1 MIRDGGPATSP
12 PAVALRIGPGVPK
25 LPGMELSSARPVG
38 GAGEASAS
46 AVVGAL
52 EHRLASAT
60 SAAEA
65 CCAVVEVLSEAGAGL
80 PSVYLERGGLLRC
93 MATRGY
99 WQVLDG
105 MPPQSGI
112 IARTYRTGEPVLLHD
127 ARASPEFLEAVPDVT
142 AEACVPVLLGG
153 VPCGALNLESSRPL
167 RGNVLGLLVELAAL
181 LSERLVRLGG
191 APRET
196 RWQRLARY
204 AAALT
209 ELRDSPAIERA
220 SLVAVTD
227 LSGMSS
233 GLIATTG
240 PDGVLSPR
248 AAHGP
253 LAASLLSIDAQ
264 SLATI
269 AAWVAAARSC
279 YTLGRPAGRGFT
291 GHDSLRMAGANTLV
305 VLGLDAR
312 GRQQGFLL
320 AADAAEALPVT
331 DVVELLELLASQTA
345 SCLQAAA
352 ALDELRD
359 RAARDPL
366 TGLGHHAA
374 FGEAL
379 SRTRR
384 HPSGSDVAVL
394 LLDVDGFKAV
404 NDREGHLTGDRVLRE
419 LAANL
424 AGALREGDRLY
435 RIGGDEFAT
444 VLAVGGAEQALDLGE
459 RLRQAAAATGR
470 TVSIGVAVGR
480 TDEPDGALL
489 ARADAALYEVKRAG
503 RDGVRL
509 AT

>member
-1 MIRDGGPATSP
+1 M
-12 PAVALRIGPGVPK
+12 PK
-25 LPGMELSSARPVG
+25 FPGMKPSSTTPVG
-38 GAGEASAS
+38 GAGEPSALDLAR
-46 AVVGAL
+46 AV
-52 EHRLASAT
+52 EPRLARAAT
-60 SAAEA
+60 AAEA
-65 CCAVVEVLSEAGAGL
+65 CSAIVEVLVEAGAGL

-93 MATRGY
+93 MGTRGY
-99 WQVLDG
+99 WQILDG
-105 MPPQSGI
+105 MPPQSGV
-112 IARTYRTGEPVLLHD
+112 IARTYRTGQPVLLQD
-127 ARASPEFLEAVPDVT
+127 VGLAPEFLEAVPDVT
-142 AEACVPVLLGG
+142 SEACVPVLLGG
-153 VPCGALNLESSRPL
+153 VPCGALNLESLRPL
-167 RGNVLGLLVELAAL
+167 RDDVLNVLVELAAL
-181 LSERLVRLGG
+181 LSERLGRLGG
-191 APRET
+191 VPRET

-209 ELRDSPAIERA
+209 ELRDSPSIERA

-240 PDGVLSPR
+240 TDGVLAPR

-253 LAASLLSIDAQ
+253 LAASLLSIAAE

-269 AAWVAAARSC
+269 AAWVAEARSC
-279 YTLGRPAGRGFT
+279 YTLGRPAGQGFT
-291 GHDSLRMAGANTLV
+291 GHDSLRTAGANTLV
-305 VLGLDAR
+305 VLGLEAR

-320 AADAAEALPVT
+320 AADAADALPVT

-379 SRTRR
+379 ARSRGI
-384 HPSGSDVAVL
+384 PSASEVAVL

-404 NDREGHLTGDRVLRE
+404 NDHEGHLTGDRVLRE

-424 AGALREGDRLY
+424 ADALREGDRLY

-444 VLAVGGAEQALDLGE
+444 VLAVSGADQAMHLGE

-470 TVSIGVAVGR
+470 TVSVGVAVGR

-489 ARADAALYEVKRAG
+489 GRADAALYEVKRAG

-509 AT
+509 AA